1 MPEHDDFAS
10 LFESST
16 KTAGCRS
23 ERRLRRGETV
33 EGIVVQIGAEALYL
47 DVGTTSEAHIARAEL
62 VDAEGRLTVG
72 LGDRVRATVVDLRGG
87 SPLLS
92 VAMGRDGRLDAALLE
107 AARSSGA
114 PVVGEVKQVI
124 KGGLEVDLGGVTA
137 FCPASQVELG
147 YSPDLSVFE
156 GQKLEFKLL
165 EIRDGGRSLVV
176 SRRAL
181 LEEQKQRRERDLL
194 EQLTPGRDLEGTVH
208 SIGRHGVLVDLGGV
222 EGFVHISELAHYRV
236 ARPEDVV
243 HLGETVR
250 VRVLSLE
257 ENSKGI
263 RVRLSIKAL
272 RADPAAS
279 LGPPA
284 PNEVLAGTV
293 TRVSSF
299 GVFVQTAKGEG
310 LVPLKDLGL
319 PTNADHRR
327 AFPGGKP
334 VEVVLTDHDT
344 ATGRMRFSITRV
356 AEVQERSNY
365 SSYAAAGQAQ
375 SGGSVL
381 GSLGDLLKDKL
392 KPKEPPAPGTS
403 VMRRARKG

>member
-33 EGIVVQIGAEALYL
+33 EGVVVQIGTEAVYV
-47 DVGTTSEAHIARAEL
+47 DVGTTSEAHIARSEL

-72 LGDRVRATVVDLRGG
+72 LGDRVRATVVDLRQG

-92 VAMGRDGRLDAALLE
+92 VAMGRDGRLDTGLLE
-107 AARSSGA
+107 AARASGA
-114 PVVGEVKQVI
+114 PVVGEVKQVV

-165 EIRDGGRSLVV
+165 EIRDGGRSLIV

-181 LEEQKQRRERDLL
+181 LEQQKERRERDLL

-243 HLGETVR
+243 HVGETVR
-250 VRVLSLE
+250 VRVLNVE
-257 ENSKGI
+257 ETPKGI

-272 RADPAAS
+272 STNTAAAA
-279 LGPPA
+279 GPPA
-284 PNEVLAGTV
+284 PNEVLSGTV
-293 TRVSSF
+293 TKVSSF

-310 LVPLKDLGL
+310 LVPLRDLGL
-319 PTNADHRR
+319 APNADHRR
-327 AFPGGKP
+327 AFPSGKV
-334 VEVVLTDHDT
+334 VEVVLTDHDAT
-344 ATGRMRFSITRV
+344 TGRMRFSMTRV

-365 SSYAAAGQAQ
+365 SSYAAGGQAQ

-392 KPKEPPAPGTS
+392 KTKEAPPPNPA
-403 VMRRARKG
+403 VARRSRKG